1 MIETCDPNIAS
12 WTEDGEMFTIKN
24 PDLFASEVCKK
35 EILLH
40 TLQRLQSQHSFSS
53 FSSPTIRLFLNT
65 LITTSLVPLRDN

>member
-35 EILLH
+35 KYCYTLFNACNLNIPSLLSPLLLSGYSSIL
-40 TLQRLQSQHSFSS
+40 
-53 FSSPTIRLFLNT
+53 
-65 LITTSLVPLRDN
+65 